1 MNLNPTTKSM
11 PWYHSARSISCC
23 LTTSA
28 DPTRMK
34 SRGSGRNMSPFAPL
48 HLPFSPAS
56 LSKTCWPSD
65 QHPSPCTYITLLH
78 VKGLSSPNSST
89 PPFPFHLP
97 VSPRSPTAESNGRLQ
112 AASRSRWG
120 RRWLMHAV
128 TSVHWIA
135 LLQTYILLCI
145 GALKHILMAV
155 QVCTVYNR
163 ALSILLLHNL
173 LCQHW
178 LRIHPVFQ
186 RLSNSFNVWLKW
198 AMHKLRQS
206 SRTHSSLPQL

>member
-1 MNLNPTTKSM
+1 MLEALAAVWPQAQTPQERRVAAAVGTCPPSLL
-11 PWYHSARSISCC
+11 SISRS
-23 LTTSA
+23 LRRRYQRHA
-28 DPTRMK
+28 DRRISTRPHARTLRYVA
-34 SRGSGRNMSPFAPL
+34 SRQTAFFSQFPL
-48 HLPFSPAS
+48 SIYL
-56 LSKTCWPSD
+56 W
-65 QHPSPCTYITLLH
+65 Y
-78 VKGLSSPNSST
+78 
-89 PPFPFHLP
+89 
-97 VSPRSPTAESNGRLQ
+97 PRSPTAESNGRLQ

-120 RRWLMHAV
+120 RPWLMHAM

-163 ALSILLLHNL
+163 ALSILLLHNP

>member
-1 MNLNPTTKSM
+1 MS
-11 PWYHSARSISCC
+11 WYHSARSISCC
-23 LTTSA
+23 LTTST
-28 DPTRMK
+28 DPTRKK
-34 SRGSGRNMSPFAPL
+34 SRGSGRNMSPFATL

-65 QHPSPCTYITLLH
+65 QHPSPCTYVTLRCFTSNGFL
-78 VKGLSSPNSST
+78 LAI
-89 PPFPFHLP
+89 PPPLHLP

-120 RRWLMHAV
+120 RPWLMHAM

-163 ALSILLLHNL
+163 ALSILLLHNP